1 MSLLKFMGLDGKEIT
16 AYEATPKGEAI
27 GNIILLQE
35 LFGINSHIRSVAD
48 DYASQGY
55 HVIAP
60 AFFDHVQQGIEMGYA
75 QEDVKKGLELRDQLP
90 WDLVLKDVES
100 VCGLFKNDK
109 KIALLGYCWGGL
121 LAWVGSARLNGLTAV
136 VSYYGGGIGNYAEE
150 QPKCPVMC
158 HFGETDKLVPP
169 AAIEKIKS
177 NHPETVEVHV
187 YQAGHGFN
195 CDQRGSFHAES
206 AKLARER
213 TLAFLKE
220 KLA

>member
-1 MSLLKFMGLDGKEIT
+1 MGPDTGQGGFKAIRKGDATMSLLKFMGLDGKEIT

-35 LFGINSHIRSVAD
+35 LFGVNSHIRSVAD

-150 QPKCPVMC
+150 
-158 HFGETDKLVPP
+158 
-169 AAIEKIKS
+169 
-177 NHPETVEVHV
+177 
-187 YQAGHGFN
+187 
-195 CDQRGSFHAES
+195 
-206 AKLARER
+206 
-213 TLAFLKE
+213 
-220 KLA
+220 